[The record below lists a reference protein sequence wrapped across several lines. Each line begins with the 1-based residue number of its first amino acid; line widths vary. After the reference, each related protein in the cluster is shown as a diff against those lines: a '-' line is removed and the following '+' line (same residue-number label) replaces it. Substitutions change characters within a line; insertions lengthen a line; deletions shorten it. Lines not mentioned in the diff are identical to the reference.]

1 MKAYFEGEKN
11 VLVFKPLP
19 GKKRG
24 RTKRRTNEDYLKNME
39 TKELAHE
46 LAMIADWDREQ
57 LEKAR
62 KGPGLDAFMERW
74 LHQPA
79 KEDGHGER

>member
-1 MKAYFEGEKN
+1 MFLNRFPE
-11 VLVFKPLP
+11 
-19 GKKRG
+19 KKRG

-79 KEDGHGER
+79 KEDGYGER